1 MSLGRDIRGA
11 VFVEHLIA
19 MMPVLT
25 FAMCIFQEAS
35 LFEAQLLTE
44 HAALAAAR
52 TASVVVPDAPA
63 RYGGEPANTLGP
75 NRKQAVRLA
84 AIHALA
90 PLVQNEEITTVDIDT
105 GANSSVG
112 PRAPITIKVEAT
124 FACKLPLAALLVC
137 EASGTR
143 VLSAAA
149 TMPNEG
155 ARYAY
160 AE

>member
-1 MSLGRDIRGA
+1 
-11 VFVEHLIA
+11 VFAELLIA

-25 FAMCIFQEAS
+25 LAMCIFQEAS

-63 RYGGEPANTLGP
+63 RYGGEAANTLGP
-75 NRKQAVRLA
+75 KRKAAVRLA

-90 PLVQNEEITTVDIDT
+90 PLVQNEEISSVEVDLG
-105 GANSSVG
+105 GAGSVG
-112 PRAPITIKVEAT
+112 PRAPITINVDAVFRCKV
-124 FACKLPLAALLVC
+124 PLAAQLVC
-137 EASGTR
+137 ERDGTR
-143 VLSAAA
+143 ALSASA
-149 TMPNEG
+149 TMPNQG

-160 AE
+160 TD